1 MLGDITANE
10 VEMLNVF
17 TALGPGGQRELKD
30 YTRYLLSKQYQK
42 EVKATIFQNK
52 LLHNLFHS
60 LLHIVEKED
69 FDLNQVKKRVL
80 QIKDLYYGIFEQVH
94 TRYSELITDLDSN
107 ELVREFARN
116 GFNNLETALYKENP
130 VIIRLEIIDFF
141 QEFNKNAQRR
151 DARQIVAV

>member
-10 VEMLNVF
+10 VEMLNAF
-17 TALGPGGQRELKD
+17 TALGPGGQRDLKD

-42 EVKATIFQNK
+42 EVKTAVFHNK

-60 LLHIVEKED
+60 LLHIVEKDD
-69 FDLNQVKKRVL
+69 FDINQVTKRMF

-94 TRYSELITDLDSN
+94 TRYSELISDLDSN

-116 GFNNLETALYKENP
+116 GFNNLEAALHKGNTT
-130 VIIRLEIIDFF
+130 IIRLEIIDFF
-141 QEFNKNAQRR
+141 QDFNKHAQRR